1 MAEKKYCESDIISL
15 MHKYFYASGFIYH
28 SPTQKILLQRT
39 TSSSDTSF
47 DFFSGKGYGTDDPAA
62 VFQKVIQDQLGINVP
77 LELIIPVYDYTPDD
91 LQRKCCIL
99 YADIVNVGTP
109 EDFEKTNNAQWFTTK
124 QLSKLKLPK
133 QTEHDITIGQRVI
146 RAETPQT

>member
-1 MAEKKYCESDIISL
+1 

-47 DFFSGKGYGTDDPAA
+47 DFFSGKGYGNDDPAA
-62 VFQKVIQDQLGINVP
+62 VFQKVIQDQLGIVIP
-77 LELIIPVYDYTPDD
+77 LETIIPVYDYTPED

-99 YADIVNVGTP
+99 YADIATLGEP
-109 EDFEKTNNAQWFTTK
+109 DDFEKTNNAQWFTSK
-124 QLSKLKLPK
+124 QLSKLKLPR

-146 RAETPQT
+146 RAESPQT